1 MKKWI
6 VFAALVLGLSVL
18 TSGGV
23 RPEGVAAY
31 MVCDDGECVH
41 EYVAGQALAL
51 YPEIAHDWWQTIM
64 DGAGHEDLDDH
75 VWDIGWPCTT
85 NTHFWDADDPD
96 LNNPSDGSV
105 SCTSPNAWQKAHV
118 LWGMALGEYH
128 SGDIATAYEYL
139 GHVAHLLADMSVPS
153 HAHEDPHPSADAYE
167 DWMTRDVAALSQAE
181 LDWLVGAGP
190 VEIPDGVP
198 KLDWLFYTTN
208 QVGDFYASD
217 DDDGDSDDPL
227 GWAAGFLSALESN
240 PASNVAECR
249 SEDGFELGD
258 CNLNVVRGYSYLHAI
273 RAEAALLELFEEER
287 KQQAD
292 LAVVIDRIQQLQGHG
307 ATDDPDY
314 YVKVRIGDQWFRNEG
329 NQWETDYTPIEPGWA
344 FAWNVG
350 LTGTTPVW
358 IELWDS
364 DPDTESADDHSDIYT
379 DPDGEERSLW
389 LTVDLEK
396 CRAGEAG
403 AVFGDMVGTC
413 GTQLTSAGDDEDRSQ
428 IWFRILA
435 PNTPPAADAGP
446 DQTVDEADLV
456 TLNGSF
462 TDPDVDDTHTVLWH
476 LESSIGANCVDVLD
490 AATETLSFT
499 PIDDCVYT
507 FSFTV
512 TDNHG
517 AEGSDTVV
525 VTVENVPPVAS
536 IDSLTDETGAE
547 IGVDVPVALVGLEV
561 DLAGS
566 FTDVGT
572 LDTHTGDCLSTGC
585 AEISWGDGNTDTDAD
600 FDAFSDCMYGVTG
613 TLNAT
618 HIYADPGSYTITL
631 NVTDDDAGV
640 GTATAQI
647 EVVDAAGAIAEV
659 VESLTPLADDPKIQA
674 AIDKLQGEQ
683 DGRASN
689 GALDKLEQGNPN
701 AALEKIKQALG
712 YLEAAEA
719 ANPSLDLT
727 YDKGLLALAAKSV
740 AVGAIEEAEAV
751 AFKPNDLLKIQQAKD
766 LVAQGDALL
775 AAHDYVGAVD
785 KDQQAVRKVQNI
797 R

>member
-6 VFAALVLGLSVL
+6 VFAVLALGLSVL

-31 MVCDDGECVH
+31 MACDTGECVH
-41 EYVAGQALAL
+41 EYATGQALAL

-64 DGAGHEDLDDH
+64 DGAGHEDVHDH
-75 VWDIGWPCTT
+75 VYGIGWPCTT
-85 NTHFWDADDPD
+85 ITHFWDADNGPD
-96 LNNPSDGSV
+96 DIVDTDTCDGN
-105 SCTSPNAWQKAHV
+105 NAWQKARV

-128 SGDIATAYEYL
+128 SGDKPVAYEYL
-139 GHVAHLLADMSVPS
+139 GHVAHLLMDMTVPA
-153 HAHEDPHPSADAYE
+153 HAHEDTHAFADAFE
-167 DWMTRDVAALSQAE
+167 DWMTRSKAGLSQLEKDDLIA
-181 LDWLVGAGP
+181 LGP
-190 VEIPDGVP
+190 VEIPDGFP
-198 KLDWLFYTTN
+198 KLYWLFYTTN
-208 QVGDFYASD
+208 QVGGFYASD
-217 DDDGDSDDPL
+217 EVNGDGDEL
-227 GWAAGFLSALESN
+227 EGWANTILTDLEYVSQ
-240 PASNVAECR
+240 CR
-249 SEDGFELGD
+249 EEDGFESGD
-258 CNLNVVRGYSYLHAI
+258 CDLEVIRRNSYFYSI
-273 RAEAALLELFEEER
+273 RAMAALFELFEKST
-287 KQQAD
+287 KQQAE
-292 LAVVIDRIQQLQGHG
+292 LTVVIDSVKQLQGHG

-314 YVKVRIGDQWFRNEG
+314 FVEIEIGDTWFMNEG
-329 NQWETDYTPIEPGWA
+329 DQVVVGTDETKDLGWA
-344 FAWNVG
+344 FAQNVG
-350 LTGTTPVW
+350 LTGTTEVK
-358 IELWDS
+358 IELWDEDDPFADCFS
-364 DPDTESADDHSDIYT
+364 DIDPD
-379 DPDGEERSLW
+379 DGDRSLA
-389 LTVDLEK
+389 LTVDLAK
-396 CRAGEAG
+396 CMAGEDG
-403 AVFGDMVGTC
+403 AVSGDVAGTC
-413 GTQLTSAGDDEDRSQ
+413 GVNSQLTSAGAQEDRSR

-435 PNTPPAADAGP
+435 PNAPPVADAGL

-456 TLNGSF
+456 TLSGSF
-462 TDPDVDDTHTVLWH
+462 EDPNAGDTHTFLWH
-476 LESSIGANCVDVLD
+476 LESSTNGQAVPD
-490 AATETLSFT
+490 ATTQSLSFT
-499 PIDDCVYT
+499 AIDNGDYT

-517 AEGSDTVV
+517 AQGSDTVV
-525 VTVENVPPVAS
+525 VTAKNVPPVAS
-536 IDSLTDETGAE
+536 IDSITDETGAE

-572 LDTHTGDCLSTGC
+572 LDTHTADIT
-585 AEISWGDGNTDTDAD
+585 WGDGTTDPG
-600 FDAFSDCMYGVTG
+600 FDAFSDCVGGVTG

-618 HIYADPGSYTITL
+618 HIYADPGIYTITL

-640 GTATAQI
+640 GTTTAPI
-647 EVVDAAGAIAEV
+647 TVVDAAGAVAAV
-659 VESLTPLADDPKIQA
+659 VESLTPLADDPNIQA

-683 DGRASN
+683 GGDASN

-701 AALEKIKQALG
+701 AALQKIKQALG

-719 ANPSLDLT
+719 ADPSLDLT
-727 YDKGLLALAAKSV
+727 YDKGLLALAGKSV

>member
-1 MKKWI
+1 MGKWN
-6 VFAALVLGLSVL
+6 VFAVLVLGLSVL
-18 TSGGV
+18 TSGVV

-31 MVCDDGECVH
+31 MVCDDDECVH
-41 EYVAGQALAL
+41 EYIVAQAA
-51 YPEIAHDWWQTIM
+51 YIARGEFNDYFVNVQ
-64 DGAGHEDLDDH
+64 DGAEHEDLHDH

-85 NTHFWDADDPD
+85 NTHFWDADDADP
-96 LNNPSDGSV
+96 NNPMDEAV

-128 SGDIATAYEYL
+128 SGDKVAAYEYL
-139 GHVAHLLADMSVPS
+139 GHVAHLLADMSVPA
-153 HAHEDPHPSADAYE
+153 HAHEDTHAFADAFE
-167 DWMTRDVAALSQAE
+167 DWMTQDVAELSESE
-181 LDWLVGAGP
+181 LYGLVGAGP
-190 VEIPDGVP
+190 VEIPEGVP

-208 QVGDFYASD
+208 QIGDFYASD
-217 DDDGDSDDPL
+217 QEDGDSDDPL
-227 GWAAGFLSALESN
+227 GWAADFINALEN
-240 PASNVAECR
+240 DPECR

-258 CNLNVVRGYSYLHAI
+258 CDLEIVRRNSYLHAI

-287 KQQAD
+287 KQQAE
-292 LAVVIDRIQQLQGHG
+292 LTVVIDSVQQLQGHG
-307 ATDDPDY
+307 ALDDPDY
-314 YVKVRIGDQWFRNEG
+314 YVRVGIGGQWFRNEG
-329 NQWETDYTPIEPGWA
+329 NQAETCTDCTIHPGWA

-350 LTGTTPVW
+350 LTGNTEVK

-389 LTVDLEK
+389 LTVDLDK
-396 CRAGEAG
+396 CIADQAG

-413 GTQLTSAGDDEDRSQ
+413 GAQLTSAGDDEDRSQ

-435 PNTPPAADAGP
+435 PNAPPTADAGS
-446 DQTVDEADLV
+446 DQTIDEADLV
-456 TLNGSF
+456 TLSGSF
-462 TDPDVDDTHTVLWH
+462 TDPNVGDTHTFLWQR
-476 LESSIGANCVDVLD
+476 ESSTGTNCQAVPD
-490 AATETLSFT
+490 ATTQSLSFT

-517 AEGSDTVV
+517 AQGSDTVV
-525 VTVENVPPVAS
+525 VTVENVAPVAS

-572 LDTHTGDCLSTGC
+572 EDTHT
-585 AEISWGDGNTDTDAD
+585 AEIIWGDGITDPDGDFNT
-600 FDAFSDCMYGVTG
+600 FSDCLDGITG
-613 TLNAT
+613 RLNAM
-618 HIYADPGSYTITL
+618 HIYADPGIYTITL

-640 GTATAQI
+640 GTTTAQI
-647 EVVDAAGAIAEV
+647 EVVDAAGAIATV
-659 VESLTPLADDPKIQA
+659 VESLTPLADEPNIQA

-683 DGRASN
+683 DGDASN

-719 ANPSLDLT
+719 ADPSLDLT
-727 YDKGLLALAAKSV
+727 YDKGLLALAGKSV
-740 AVGAIEEAEAV
+740 AVGAIAEAEAV

-766 LVAQGDALL
+766 LVAQGDSLL
-775 AAHDYVGAVD
+775 AAHNYVGSVD

>member
-1 MKKWI
+1 
-6 VFAALVLGLSVL
+6 
-18 TSGGV
+18 
-23 RPEGVAAY
+23 

-64 DGAGHEDLDDH
+64 DGAGHEDLHDH

-153 HAHEDPHPSADAYE
+153 HAHEDPHPYADAYE
-167 DWMTRDVAALSQAE
+167 DWFTTQHTALSSSEWDSLQE
-181 LDWLVGAGP
+181 MGP
-190 VEIPDGVP
+190 VEIPDGFP

-217 DDDGDSDDPL
+217 DSDGDSDDPE
-227 GWAAGFLSALESN
+227 GWAADFISALESN

-258 CNLNVVRGYSYLHAI
+258 CDLEVVRSNSYLYAI
-273 RAEAALLELFEEER
+273 RAVAALYKLFAEES
-287 KQQAD
+287 KQQAE
-292 LAVVIDRIQQLQGHG
+292 LTVVIDSVQQLQGHG
-307 ATDDPDY
+307 ELDDPDY
-314 YVKVRIGDQWFRNEG
+314 YVWVSIGGQPFRNEG
-329 NQWETDYTPIEPGWA
+329 LQQETDYTRINPGWA
-344 FAWNVG
+344 FAQNVG
-350 LTGTTPVW
+350 VTGTTTVE

-364 DPDTESADDHSDIYT
+364 DPDTESPDDFSDI
-379 DPDGEERSLW
+379 DPREDDRSLA
-389 LTVDLEK
+389 LTIDLAK
-396 CRAGEAG
+396 CMAGAAG
-403 AVFGDMVGTC
+403 AVSGDVGDMC
-413 GTQLTSAGDDEDRSQ
+413 GAQLTSAGGEDDASQ
-428 IWFRILA
+428 IWFHIIA
-435 PNTPPAADAGP
+435 PNAPPVAHAGP

-456 TLNGSF
+456 TLSGYF
-462 TDPDVDDTHTVLWH
+462 TDPNVDDTHTSLWH
-476 LESSIGANCVDVLD
+476 LESSTNGQAVPD
-490 AATETLSFT
+490 ATTQSLSFT
-499 PIDDCVYT
+499 AIDNGVYT
-507 FSFTV
+507 FGFTV

-517 AEGSDTVV
+517 AQGSDTVV
-525 VTVENVPPVAS
+525 VTAKNVPPVAS
-536 IDSLTDETGAE
+536 IDSITDETGAE

-566 FTDVGT
+566 FTDVGIV
-572 LDTHTGDCLSTGC
+572 DTHTASLD
-585 AEISWGDGNTDTDAD
+585 WGDGEVYTQAD
-600 FDAFSDCMYGVTG
+600 FDSFSDCLGWATG
-613 TLNAT
+613 SLNAR
-618 HIYADPGSYTITL
+618 HIYADPGVYTITL
-631 NVTDDDAGV
+631 DVTDDDAGV

-659 VESLTPLADDPKIQA
+659 VESLSALPDDPKIQA

-689 GALDKLEQGNPN
+689 GAIDKLEQGNPN

-719 ANPSLDLT
+719 ADPSLDLT
-727 YDKGLLALAAKSV
+727 YDKGLLALAGKSV

-797 R
+797 G